1 MGTDLKIIKKIKINT
16 RGEKMNLVIVE
27 SPAKAKTIEKYLGK
41 DFKVLAS
48 FGHVRDLPKKVL
60 GVDIKNNYEPEYEIP
75 PASKKTIAA
84 IKKAG
89 KDAKDIYLATDLD
102 REGEAISWH
111 VAQALS
117 MGNDKSQI
125 PNDKQISNSKFKRI
139 TFSEITKSALSK
151 AVKNPREIDMNL
163 VDAQQARRVLDRLV
177 GYKLSPFLWKK
188 VKSGLSAGRVQSV
201 TVRLVV
207 EREQEIK
214 AFKPEEFWAISVI
227 LSKIGDDIKF
237 EAKLIEEDGK
247 PIKKMDIKN
256 KKSAESFKKQLTGA
270 KYKVIDVEVKDSKRY
285 PSAPFTTSTLQM
297 EASRKMGYGA
307 KQTMIGAQKLY
318 EAGHITYMRT
328 DSINISSDAK
338 AAAKKI
344 IVSEYGKEYLPES
357 DRVYAT
363 KTKRAQ
369 EAHEAIRPTHMDRKT
384 VSDERNQKLYELIWK
399 RTIASQMREA
409 IFEVVKARVLADVK
423 EKLVFLAQGETLKF
437 DGFIKVYTEGR
448 DEEEEKISTIPELEK
463 DEKLD
468 YHDLNTIQKFTEPP
482 ARYTEATLVKKL
494 ESLGIGRPST
504 YAPTMSTIQDRGYV
518 RIEDKRFHPEEI
530 GEIVTE
536 LLVKHFNQ
544 EVDYKFTA
552 HIEDDFDDIA
562 DGKKEW
568 QKVIDEFYV
577 PFAKN
582 LTEKNKEVDKD
593 DYAKDEKTNEKC
605 PDCKKPLVIRFGRF
619 GKFKACSGYPDCK
632 YSHPIEDKKADK
644 DLEVVGNDGEMESIK
659 EAEGEKCDKCG
670 HKMLLKE
677 GRFGKFMACENYPKC
692 KNTQSIVNTTGMKC
706 PDCGE
711 GEVIERHSKK
721 GKKFWG
727 CSRYP
732 GCKYASWENPEKKT
746 DKLKN

>member
-1 MGTDLKIIKKIKINT
+1 
-16 RGEKMNLVIVE
+16 MNLVIVE

-48 FGHVRDLPKKVL
+48 FGHVRDLPKKQL
-60 GVDIKNNYEPEYEIP
+60 GVDVKNNYEPEYEIP
-75 PASKKTIAA
+75 PASKKIIAL
-84 IKKAG
+84 IKKEG
-89 KDAKDIYLATDLD
+89 KSAKEIYLATDLD
-102 REGEAISWH
+102 REGEAISFH
-111 VAQALS
+111 VKEAL
-117 MGNDKSQI
+117 NEKDE
-125 PNDKQISNSKFKRI
+125 KFKRI
-139 TFSEITKSALSK
+139 TFSEITKSALRNAIK
-151 AVKNPREIDMNL
+151 KPRQIDMNL

-207 EREQEIK
+207 EREKEIK
-214 AFKPEEFWAISVI
+214 AFKPEEFWVISVI
-227 LSKIGDDIKF
+227 LSKINDEIKF
-237 EAKLIEEDGK
+237 EAKLVEEDGK
-247 PIKKMDIKN
+247 LIGKMDIKN
-256 KKSAESFKKQLTGA
+256 NKSAESYKKKLKAA
-270 KYKVIDVEVKDSKRY
+270 KYKVLDVEVKDSKRH

-297 EASRKMGYGA
+297 EASRKMGYSA

-328 DSINISSDAK
+328 DSINISSEAK
-338 AAAKKI
+338 ASAKKMI
-344 IVSEYGKEYLPES
+344 ISEYGKEYLPES
-357 DRVYAT
+357 ERHYAT

-369 EAHEAIRPTHMDRKT
+369 EAHEAIRPTQMDRKT
-384 VSDERNQKLYELIWK
+384 VSDERNKKLYELIWK

-409 IFEVVKARVLADVK
+409 VFEVVKARVLTDVK
-423 EKLVFLAQGETLKF
+423 ERLVFLAQGETLKF
-437 DGFIKVYTEGR
+437 DGFIKVYTEGK
-448 DEEEEKISTIPELEK
+448 DEEEDKISTIPELEK
-463 DEKLD
+463 HEKLD
-468 YHDLNTIQKFTEPP
+468 FHKLNTDQKHTEPP

-518 RIEDKRFHPEEI
+518 RIEEKRFHPEEI
-530 GEIVTE
+530 GEIVTD
-536 LLVKHFNQ
+536 LLVKHFDQ
-544 EVDYKFTA
+544 VVDYKFTA
-552 HIEDDFDDIA
+552 HVEDDFDDIA
-562 DGKKEW
+562 DGKMEW
-568 QKVIDEFYV
+568 QKVIDDFYV

-582 LTEKNKEVDKD
+582 LTLKNKEVDKD

-632 YSHPIEDKKADK
+632 YSHPIEDKKADR
-644 DLEVVGNDGEMESIK
+644 DLEVVGEDGEMESIK
-659 EAEGEKCDKCG
+659 KAEGEKCEKCG

-692 KNTQSIVNTTGMKC
+692 KHTKSIVISTDVKC
-706 PDCGE
+706 PECKE

-721 GKKFWG
+721 GRKFWG

-732 GCKYASWENPEKKT
+732 GCKYASWEDPKKKNNKSQIPN
-746 DKLKN
+746 DK